1 MISSKKSTESLII
14 MKENQNHLIEELI
27 NDNEEDQ
34 LVKQKLTHE
43 RLIDNLYDE
52 YFQPINF
59 DQDLSDE
66 EKKALVKTY
75 HQKLLIAEEN
85 YTIIEKDLEKFKT
98 EQDHQDE
105 DELLKNSTLKRSLIV
120 QSSFFYEERQAMF
133 HEHFP
138 KRDEVDQL
146 ITTIKKYFNAYQ
158 EAEKLDAE
166 YKNHHLDFKEYQFL
180 ALSNDN
186 QRKIAHND
194 LITLLNRINTLCK
207 QANIMP
213 LTYKN
218 FLHADR
224 KNINERPNQMS
235 NDRRRVA
242 FYAHA
247 VINQL
252 TDKYKK
258 LKVDP

>member
-1 MISSKKSTESLII
+1 
-14 MKENQNHLIEELI
+14 MKEAQSLVIDEFI
-27 NDNEEDQ
+27 NDNHEDQ
-34 LVKQKLTHE
+34 LIKQKLAHE
-43 RLIDNLYDE
+43 RLIDDLYEE
-52 YFQPINF
+52 YYRQINF
-59 DQDLSDE
+59 DSDLSDE
-66 EKKALVKTY
+66 EKKALAKTY

-85 YTIIEKDLEKFKT
+85 YAIIEKDLEKFKT
-98 EQDHQDE
+98 KQDRQDE
-105 DELLKNSTLKRSLIV
+105 DELLKNSSLKRSLIV

-133 HEHFP
+133 YEHFP
-138 KRDEVDQL
+138 QRDEITQL

-158 EAEKLDAE
+158 EAEKLDTE
-166 YKNHHLDFKEYQFL
+166 YKNHRLDFKEYQFL
-180 ALSNDN
+180 ALSNDD

-194 LITLLNRINTLCK
+194 LITLLNRINTLCQ

-213 LTYKN
+213 FTYKN
-218 FLHADR
+218 FLHANR
-224 KNINERPNQMS
+224 ENLNVRPNQMS

-252 TDKYKK
+252 TDKYIK